1 MKKSIRLLSII
12 AAIALILLALPSCT
26 HNNGDIGNFFG
37 SWKLVSIQSSD
48 LQPVEYQGD
57 IFWDFQNSTISMIII
72 NDRHDT
78 TQTYGNW
85 SADDDILT
93 INFPDADYAPLTE
106 LNLPRTCSMRIEKQT
121 SKEMI
126 LNYQASTEQNFIY
139 TFRKW

>member
-1 MKKSIRLLSII
+1 
-12 AAIALILLALPSCT
+12 
-26 HNNGDIGNFFG
+26 
-37 SWKLVSIQSSD
+37 
-48 LQPVEYQGD
+48 
-57 IFWDFQNSTISMIII
+57 MIII